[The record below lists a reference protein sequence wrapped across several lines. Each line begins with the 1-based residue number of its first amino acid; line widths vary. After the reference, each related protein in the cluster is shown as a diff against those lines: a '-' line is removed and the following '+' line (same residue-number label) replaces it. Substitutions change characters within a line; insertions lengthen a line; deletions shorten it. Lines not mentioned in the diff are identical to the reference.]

1 MSVDWMLKHT
11 CYGVEF
17 LFWPWEEKPL
27 GVEVYVTLNA
37 LHILKKQAMK
47 GLQALGAEV
56 PVELFPGE
64 RLRSLPTPGGHGYS
78 PASMLACLISI
89 HTAPSPPTCSAPVLA
104 LALQHFPFPSSS
116 SQAWFQHCL
125 LQKGSLHSFPPILHL
140 PPWWE
145 PAVPGSELS
154 SFRSGAL
161 FSQG

>member
-64 RLRSLPTPGGHGYS
+64 RLRSLPTPGGHATPQLPCW
-78 PASMLACLISI
+78 PALLAF
-89 HTAPSPPTCSAPVLA
+89 TPPP
-104 LALQHFPFPSSS
+104 H
-116 SQAWFQHCL
+116 
-125 LQKGSLHSFPPILHL
+125 PP
-140 PPWWE
+140 
-145 PAVPGSELS
+145 PAVP
-154 SFRSGAL
+154 L
-161 FSQG
+161 F